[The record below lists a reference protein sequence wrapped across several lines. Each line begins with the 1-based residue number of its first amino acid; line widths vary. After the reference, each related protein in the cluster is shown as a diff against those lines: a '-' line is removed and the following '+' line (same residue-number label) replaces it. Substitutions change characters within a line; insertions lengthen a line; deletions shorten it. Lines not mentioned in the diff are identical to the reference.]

1 MLFRSKRFTIKGGAL
16 TANRSNYQTI
26 LRRAFRCAVF
36 FDYPTNPPN
45 RFVLIDRTSGGESE
59 RLPNSTVA
67 LQSHGNSK
75 YEAMILNDD
84 LKKVM
89 RNMEEL
95 NEISKVSLNADYNFT
110 DLERKQHRYQAVF
123 DIYHY

>member
-1 MLFRSKRFTIKGGAL
+1 MLIEVIIKQYLDERLDAP
-16 TANRSNYQTI
+16 S
-26 LRRAFRCAVF
+26 F
-36 FDYPTNPPN
+36 FDYPTDPPN
-45 RFVLIDRTSGGESE
+45 RFVLIDRTSGGENE

-67 LQSHGNSK
+67 LQSYGASK

>member
-1 MLFRSKRFTIKGGAL
+1 
-16 TANRSNYQTI
+16 
-26 LRRAFRCAVF
+26 
-36 FDYPTNPPN
+36 
-45 RFVLIDRTSGGESE
+45 
-59 RLPNSTVA
+59 
-67 LQSHGNSK
+67 
-75 YEAMILNDD
+75 MILNDD

-95 NEISKVSLNADYNFT
+95 NEIAKVSLNADYNFT